1 MQLVDWGWAGSDVW
15 LAHGIHLTTEEISL
29 LGKAGTGIAHCPS
42 SNARIAAGLC
52 PVVDFR
58 ENNVPVGLGVD
69 GAASN
74 EVGGLFGEMRQA
86 LYTARIREE
95 RADALMPEDVLDMA
109 TVGGAKCLGRE
120 NLGAINIGNP
130 ADLVV
135 WPSNDLGGIAD
146 PITGLILGSDRR
158 AKHVYVAGEQRVKD
172 GELLG
177 VNLRTAQQKLAERS
191 KRLWN

>member
-15 LAHGIHLTTEEISL
+15 LAHGIHLTPEEISL
-29 LGKAGTGIAHCPS
+29 LGEAGTGIAHCPS

-58 ENNVPVGLGVD
+58 KNHVPVGLGVD

-95 RADALMPEDVLDMA
+95 RADALMPEDVLDMG
-109 TVGGAKCLGRE
+109 TVGGARCLGKE
-120 NLGAINIGNP
+120 NLGVIDVENP

-135 WPSNDLGGIAD
+135 WSGDDLGGIID
-146 PITGLILGSDRR
+146 PVTALILGPDRR
-158 AKHVYVAGEQRVKD
+158 AKHVFVAGEQRVKD

-177 VNLRTAQQKLAERS
+177 VDMRTAHRQLAERS
-191 KRLWN
+191 NRLWD

>member
-1 MQLVDWGWAGSDVW
+1 MW
-15 LAHGIHLTTEEISL
+15 LAHGIHLTSDEISL
-29 LGKAGTGIAHCPS
+29 LGDAGTGIAHCPS

-58 ENNVPVGLGVD
+58 KNNVPVGLGVD

-95 RADALMPEDVLDMA
+95 QADALMPEDVLDMG
-109 TVGGAKCLGRE
+109 TVGGAKCLGKD
-120 NLGAINIGNP
+120 NLGTIDIGNP

-135 WPSNDLGGIAD
+135 WPGNDLGGVSD
-146 PITGLILGSDRR
+146 PVTGLILGPDRR
-158 AKHVYVAGEQRVKD
+158 AKHVFVAGEQRVQD
-172 GELLG
+172 GKLLG
-177 VNLRTAQQKLAERS
+177 VDIHAAHQELAERAQL
-191 KRLWN
+191 LWD